1 MDTVF
6 TPFISFPILTN
17 PVRGF
22 FRRCLALFAEFASGR
37 VESDSERH
45 QHKYMEAERQYGTLI
60 DRICFGYSRT
70 KADFDDLKQD
80 VLMNLWESMPRFK
93 GDCSMKTWVY
103 RLTLNVCVSSLRKS
117 YMRVTAVQLT
127 ELYDIVDNDPDR
139 KETLAELHEAIG
151 SLNPLDKAIM
161 ILWLEEETYDGIAN
175 ITGLSRG
182 NVAVRIHR
190 AKERLKTLMEK

>member
-1 MDTVF
+1 
-6 TPFISFPILTN
+6 
-17 PVRGF
+17 
-22 FRRCLALFAEFASGR
+22 
-37 VESDSERH
+37 
-45 QHKYMEAERQYGTLI
+45 MEAERQYGTLI

-127 ELYDIVDNDPDR
+127 GLYDIVDNDPDR
-139 KETLAELHEAIG
+139 KETLTELHEAIG

-175 ITGLSRG
+175 IIGLSRG